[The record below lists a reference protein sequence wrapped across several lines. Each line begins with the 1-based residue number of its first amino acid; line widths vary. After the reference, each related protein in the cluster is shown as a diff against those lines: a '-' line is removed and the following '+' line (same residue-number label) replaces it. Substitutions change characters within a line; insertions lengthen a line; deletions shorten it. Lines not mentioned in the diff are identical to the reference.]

1 MNDITKPTDVSAER
15 WNLMRD
21 IGVLQAKLIIDGLRD
36 FALVPL
42 SLVAGLISLLWN
54 PGGKPGDHFYQLLG
68 LGKQSETWI
77 NLFGALKNAPAS
89 VKPPRSHAA
98 ADMDELVGR
107 IEHFMIEEHRR
118 GGLTAQAR
126 DRLDKALDALQR
138 KRKASKS

>member
-1 MNDITKPTDVSAER
+1 MNDSTKPTDFSAER

-21 IGVLQAKLIIDGLRD
+21 VGVLQVKLIIDGLRD

-42 SLVAGLISLLWN
+42 SLLAGLISLFWN
-54 PGGKPGDHFYQLLG
+54 PGGRPGDHFYQLLG
-68 LGKQSETWI
+68 LGKQSEQWI

-89 VKPPRSHAA
+89 VRPSTPQAA

-107 IEHFMIEEHRR
+107 IERFMIEEHRR

-126 DRLDKALDALQR
+126 DQLDKALDAFQR
-138 KRKASKS
+138 RRKASRP

>member
-1 MNDITKPTDVSAER
+1 MNDITGPTTFSAER

-21 IGVLQAKLIIDGLRD
+21 IGVLQVKLIIDGLRD

-68 LGKQSETWI
+68 LGKQSEKWI
-77 NLFGALKNAPAS
+77 NLFGALKNAPAD
-89 VKPPRSHAA
+89 VRPPKSYAA

-118 GGLTAQAR
+118 GGLTAQAK
-126 DRLDKALDALQR
+126 DQFDKALDAFQR
-138 KRKASKS
+138 KRKASKP